1 MNYKLLLILCLQG
14 FSALCLESIKIDGIT
29 LSIVKG
35 DLVKAVYERR
45 GTYHKLYADA
55 IVNAANKELA
65 RGSGVCGA
73 IFASAEGDKKELQE
87 YLKKEYPKGIKT
99 GQAVISPS
107 FQLEKFGIQS
117 IIHAVGPIYSH
128 HAPKVAAQLL
138 SDAYSS
144 SLQLADSHKTI
155 HSVAFPFIS
164 SGIYGFPKKEAA
176 KIALKTLIDY
186 ANNHPTSSLTDV
198 YIVLNNEADYALFT
212 ESLRSLCS

>member
-1 MNYKLLLILCLQG
+1 MNYKLLIILCLQS
-14 FSALCLESIKIDGIT
+14 FSALCLESIKINGIT

-45 GTYHKLYADA
+45 GSYHTLYADV

-99 GQAVISPS
+99 GHAVISPS
-107 FQLEKFGIQS
+107 FQLEKFGIQN

-128 HAPKVAAQLL
+128 HLPKDAAQLL
-138 SDAYSS
+138 HDAYTN
-144 SLQLADSHKTI
+144 SLIIAEKTASI
-155 HSVAFPFIS
+155 HSIAFPFIS

-176 KIALKTLIDY
+176 TIALQAIIDY
-186 ANNHPTSSLTDV
+186 AKNHPTSSLTNV
-198 YIVLNNEADYALFT
+198 YIVLNNTDDYALFT
-212 ESLRSLCS
+212 HTLKCLCS